1 MRLAEL
7 CAETRVPP
15 ATVKYYLREG
25 LLPPGERRS
34 ATRAEYGPAHV
45 ERLRLIR
52 ALVESGGV
60 GIEGVRRIVSAIEQP
75 PPSRHDFLGEA
86 QQAIDGPPPPVAP
99 SAGALEAIER
109 LGWPECE
116 PGRLAHLQAAMDTAA
131 LAGFPVTVERLVA
144 YGQALEQVARF
155 DLEALA
161 ADPRSA
167 TPEGALTHVAVGT
180 VVTDAVLV
188 ALRRLA
194 QEHQSES
201 RYASQPAL
209 DSPRPSRRNRHPP
222 GNWPWLASRHG
233 GAR

>member
-7 CAETRVPP
+7 CAETGVPP

-25 LLPPGERRS
+25 LMPAGERLS

-52 ALVESGGV
+52 ALIERGGV
-60 GIEGVRRIVSAIEQP
+60 TIDGVRRIVRAIEHP
-75 PPSRHDFLGEA
+75 PASQHDFLGEA
-86 QQAIDGPPPPVAP
+86 QQAIDGPPPPVVP
-99 SAGALEAIER
+99 SAEAQEAIER
-109 LGWPECE
+109 LGWPECDAE
-116 PGRLAHLQAAMDTAA
+116 RLAHLQAAMDTAA

-144 YGQALEQVARF
+144 YGQALEQVAAF
-155 DLEALA
+155 DLGALGD
-161 ADPRSA
+161 DPRSA

-194 QEHQSES
+194 QEHESER
-201 RYASQPAL
+201 RYASEAAPAA
-209 DSPRPSRRNRHPP
+209 RKPS
-222 GNWPWLASRHG
+222 
-233 GAR
+233 

>member
-7 CAETRVPP
+7 CAETGVPA

-25 LLPPGERRS
+25 LLPVGRRLS
-34 ATRAEYGPAHV
+34 ATRAEYGPAHL

-52 ALVESGGV
+52 ALIERGGV
-60 GIEGVRRIVSAIEQP
+60 TIDGVRRIVSAIENP
-75 PPSRHDFLGEA
+75 PASRHDFLGEA
-86 QQAIDGPPPPVAP
+86 QQAIDGPPPPVAV
-99 SAGALEAIER
+99 SAEAQEAVER

-116 PGRLAHLQAAMDTAA
+116 PARLAHLQAAMDTAA
-131 LAGFPVTVERLVA
+131 LAGFPVTVDRLVA
-144 YGQALEQVARF
+144 YGQALEQVALF

-194 QEHQSES
+194 QEHESE
-201 RYASQPAL
+201 RRFASSPAAA
-209 DSPRPSRRNRHPP
+209 PERATAAPS
-222 GNWPWLASRHG
+222 
-233 GAR
+233 